1 MPQIHATGT
10 YETFTRAERAVVTAR
25 VSVASADRARSIA
38 DATALHNWIAG
49 RAQQL
54 RDGGDATWYAADAP
68 STWARKSYQEG
79 KGSKVFIEHVTTSRV
94 RIKLSNLALV
104 GPLVEELSNAGA
116 ETDVNWALTEVTKRS
131 REREARKAAVCAARE
146 VADDYAEALGERI
159 VRVVSISDSPQGH
172 GYGGPMMRS
181 VAADFASGGA
191 EVSVSEIAV
200 NATVQ
205 GVFES
210 E

>member
-79 KGSKVFIEHVTTSRV
+79 NKSYQEGKGSKAVSYTHLDVYKRQLLRV
-94 RIKLSNLALV
+94 S
-104 GPLVEELSNAGA
+104 AGA
-116 ETDVNWALTEVTKRS
+116 
-131 REREARKAAVCAARE
+131 
-146 VADDYAEALGERI
+146 
-159 VRVVSISDSPQGH
+159 
-172 GYGGPMMRS
+172 
-181 VAADFASGGA
+181 
-191 EVSVSEIAV
+191 
-200 NATVQ
+200 
-205 GVFES
+205 
-210 E
+210 